1 MKIVF
6 KPKYLVKEAQL
17 ISDSEQMVANTEASE
32 GKVTANSLRLLYQK
46 IAQFG
51 QDIMESKTTPADLE
65 DLAVVESIEVAEKSV
80 TVNQI
85 EEARKR
91 FEKQFQASQEL
102 VSK

>member
-17 ISDSEQMVANTEASE
+17 ISDSEQIVANTEASE

-46 IAQFG
+46 IAEFG
-51 QDIMESKTTPADLE
+51 QDIMESKTKPE
-65 DLAVVESIEVAEKSV
+65 DLAVIESIEVAEKSV